1 MRLIDGDELEEII
14 QTELKENPHKDGF
27 ARVCH
32 RSEHTHFLDVIRRMP
47 TIDLPPNDPLTL
59 EELWEMDGNPVWDP
73 NLSEWGIVDIHGF
86 NGKGCIR
93 YVNNWWHS
101 RGLMRGRFYRRKPEE
116 NGL

>member
-1 MRLIDGDELEEII
+1 M
-14 QTELKENPHKDGF
+14 NPWYLGIALCLVDGF
-27 ARVCH
+27 LCH
-32 RSEHTHFLDVIRRMP
+32 ELMKAWDAKEKQQA
-47 TIDLPPNDPLTL
+47 NDPLTL